1 VSDALV
7 GQAEKLPLWRAI
19 CGFAVLG
26 SLILVA
32 IVVAPVYIAN
42 YRLTQYVQTLAAQSD
57 AARTPDETFRTEIVE
72 RAHQLHLP
80 VQPTD
85 VTVKHAGGRVQ
96 LQLSRYKA
104 QLYHADLHLSGVST
118 R

>member
-1 VSDALV
+1 VN
-7 GQAEKLPLWRAI
+7 QPPELPLWRAI

-26 SLILVA
+26 SLVLVA
-32 IVVAPVYIAN
+32 LVIAPVYIAN
-42 YRLTQYVQTLAAQSD
+42 YQLTQYVRTLAAQPD
-57 AARTPDETFRTEIVE
+57 AAGTPDETFRTEIIE
-72 RAHQLHLP
+72 RAHQLNLP
-80 VQPTD
+80 VQPAD
-85 VTVKHAGGRVQ
+85 VKVKHAGGRVQ